1 MEHYKQIEHTLS
13 KKKKH
18 TYTYIYIHIGK
29 ITIEQLQ
36 ETLKYAETY
45 YF

>member
-13 KKKKH
+13 KKKNH
-18 TYTYIYIHIGK
+18 TYIYIYIHIGK

-36 ETLKYAETY
+36 ETLKDAETY